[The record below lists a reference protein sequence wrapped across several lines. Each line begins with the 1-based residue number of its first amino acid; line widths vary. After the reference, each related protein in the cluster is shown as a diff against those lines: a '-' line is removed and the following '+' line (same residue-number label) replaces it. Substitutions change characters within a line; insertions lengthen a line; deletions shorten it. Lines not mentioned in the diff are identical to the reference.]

1 MKIYLVS
8 FPDIAVL
15 KRISG
20 KNKKEL
26 LLSYFFLKERT
37 DKSLMEILEE
47 SGMNGRASNENK

>member
-8 FPDIAVL
+8 FPDTAVL